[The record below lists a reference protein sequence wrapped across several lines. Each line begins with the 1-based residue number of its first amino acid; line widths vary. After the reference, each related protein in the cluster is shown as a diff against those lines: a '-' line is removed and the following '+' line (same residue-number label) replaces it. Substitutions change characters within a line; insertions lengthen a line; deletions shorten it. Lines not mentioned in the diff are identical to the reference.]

1 MDYDALNFRPHA
13 HIQLMRQYIE
23 FVADRLVVALGC
35 SKLYHAT
42 NPFDW
47 MELIS
52 LQGKAS
58 EWTKLVSCPCSW

>member
-1 MDYDALNFRPHA
+1 MS
-13 HIQLMRQYIE
+13 QYIE

-35 SKLYHAT
+35 PKIYGSS

-58 EWTKLVSCPCSW
+58 ECFRSDMDVYVSIG